1 MHRVTVKDVRFTKI
15 GFVMLLESERD
26 ARLLPVFIAPGEAQ
40 SILMRLKGIDPK
52 RPLTHDLALSLL
64 TDLGATIRRVVITT
78 IEEETDIFYATI
90 LYVVDGKIRDMDAR
104 PSDAVALALRC
115 DAPIW
120 VDGAVMDK
128 AGVDAS
134 RVQVVEEQFAEDP
147 SAQPAEDPSAQP
159 VSEGDVLSSLAER
172 LHQAIADERYEDAAR
187 LRDRIDEMKHTAEK

>member
-1 MHRVTVKDVRFTKI
+1 MHRVTVKDVRFTKV

-26 ARLLPVFIAPGEAQ
+26 ARILPVFIAPGEAQ

-78 IEEETDIFYATI
+78 IEEETDIFFATI
-90 LYVVDGKIRDMDAR
+90 LYVVDGKIRDIDAR

-120 VDGAVMDK
+120 VDGAVMDR

-134 RVQVVEEQFAEDP
+134 RVQVVEDESANDP
-147 SAQPAEDPSAQP
+147 FAQP
-159 VSEGDVLSSLAER
+159 VSAGDVLSSLEER

-187 LRDRIDEMKHTAEK
+187 LRDRIDEMKHTAET

>member
-26 ARLLPVFIAPGEAQ
+26 ARILPVFIAPGEAQ

-78 IEEETDIFYATI
+78 IEEETDIFFATI
-90 LYVVDGKIRDMDAR
+90 LYVVDGKIRDIDAR

-120 VDGAVMDK
+120 VDGAVMDR

-134 RVQVVEEQFAEDP
+134 RVQVVEDESANDP
-147 SAQPAEDPSAQP
+147 FAQP
-159 VSEGDVLSSLAER
+159 VSAGDVLSSLEER

-187 LRDRIDEMKHTAEK
+187 LRDRIDEMKHTAET

>member
-1 MHRVTVKDVRFTKI
+1 MHRVTVKDVRFTKV

-26 ARLLPVFIAPGEAQ
+26 ARILPVFIAPGEAQ
-40 SILMRLKGIDPK
+40 SILMRLKGIEPK

-78 IEEETDIFYATI
+78 IEEEEETDIFFATI
-90 LYVVDGKIRDMDAR
+90 LYVVDGKIRDIDAR

-120 VDGAVMDK
+120 VDGAVMDR

-134 RVQVVEEQFAEDP
+134 RVQVVEDESANDP
-147 SAQPAEDPSAQP
+147 FAQP
-159 VSEGDVLSSLAER
+159 VSAGDVLSSLEER

-187 LRDRIDEMKHTAEK
+187 LRDRIDEMKHTAET

>member
-1 MHRVTVKDVRFTKI
+1 MHRVTVKDVRFTKV

-52 RPLTHDLALSLL
+52 RPLTHDLVLSLL

-134 RVQVVEEQFAEDP
+134 RVQVVEDEATEDP
-147 SAQPAEDPSAQP
+147 FAQP

>member
-26 ARLLPVFIAPGEAQ
+26 ARILPVFIAPGEAQ

-78 IEEETDIFYATI
+78 IEEEEETDIFFATI
-90 LYVVDGKIRDMDAR
+90 LYVVDGKIRDIDAR

-120 VDGAVMDK
+120 VDGAVMDR

-134 RVQVVEEQFAEDP
+134 RVQVVEDESANDP
-147 SAQPAEDPSAQP
+147 FAQP
-159 VSEGDVLSSLAER
+159 VSAGDVLSSLEER

-187 LRDRIDEMKHTAEK
+187 LRDRIDEMKHTAET

>member
-26 ARLLPVFIAPGEAQ
+26 ARILPVFIAPGEAQ
-40 SILMRLKGIDPK
+40 SILMRLKGIEPK

-78 IEEETDIFYATI
+78 IEEETDIFFATI
-90 LYVVDGKIRDMDAR
+90 LYVVDGKIRDIDAR

-120 VDGAVMDK
+120 VDGAVMDR

-134 RVQVVEEQFAEDP
+134 RVQVVEDESANDP
-147 SAQPAEDPSAQP
+147 FAQP
-159 VSEGDVLSSLAER
+159 VSAGDVLSSLEER
-172 LHQAIADERYEDAAR
+172 LHQAIADERYQDAAR
-187 LRDRIDEMKHTAEK
+187 LRDRIDEMKHTAET

>member
-1 MHRVTVKDVRFTKI
+1 MHRVTVKDVRFTKV

-26 ARLLPVFIAPGEAQ
+26 ARILPVFIAPGEAQ
-40 SILMRLKGIDPK
+40 SILMRLKGIEPK

-78 IEEETDIFYATI
+78 IEEETDIFFATI
-90 LYVVDGKIRDMDAR
+90 LYVVDGKIRDIDAR

-128 AGVDAS
+128 AGVAVS
-134 RVQVVEEQFAEDP
+134 RVQVVEDESANDP
-147 SAQPAEDPSAQP
+147 FAQP
-159 VSEGDVLSSLAER
+159 VSAGDVLSSLEER

-187 LRDRIDEMKHTAEK
+187 LRDRIDEMKHTAET

>member
-1 MHRVTVKDVRFTKI
+1 MHRVTVKDVRFTKV

-26 ARLLPVFIAPGEAQ
+26 ARILPVFIAPGEAQ

-78 IEEETDIFYATI
+78 IEEETDIFFATI
-90 LYVVDGKIRDMDAR
+90 LYVVDGKIRDIDAR

-128 AGVDAS
+128 AGVAVS
-134 RVQVVEEQFAEDP
+134 RVQVVEDESANDP
-147 SAQPAEDPSAQP
+147 FAQP
-159 VSEGDVLSSLAER
+159 VSAGDVLSSLEER

-187 LRDRIDEMKHTAEK
+187 LRDRIDEMKHTAET

>member
-1 MHRVTVKDVRFTKI
+1 MHRVTVKDVRFTKV

-26 ARLLPVFIAPGEAQ
+26 ARILPVFIAPGEAQ
-40 SILMRLKGIDPK
+40 SILMRLKGIEPK

-78 IEEETDIFYATI
+78 IEEETDIFFATI
-90 LYVVDGKIRDMDAR
+90 LYVVDGKIRDIDAR

-120 VDGAVMDK
+120 VDGVVMDK

-134 RVQVVEEQFAEDP
+134 RVQVVEDESANDP
-147 SAQPAEDPSAQP
+147 FAQP
-159 VSEGDVLSSLAER
+159 VSAGDVLSSLEER

-187 LRDRIDEMKHTAEK
+187 LRDRIDEMKHTAET

>member
-26 ARLLPVFIAPGEAQ
+26 ARILPVFIAPGEAQ
-40 SILMRLKGIDPK
+40 SILMRLKGIEPK

-78 IEEETDIFYATI
+78 IEEEEETDIFFATI
-90 LYVVDGKIRDMDAR
+90 LYVVDGKIRDIDAR

-120 VDGAVMDK
+120 VDGAVMDR

-134 RVQVVEEQFAEDP
+134 RVQVVEDESANDP
-147 SAQPAEDPSAQP
+147 FAQP
-159 VSEGDVLSSLAER
+159 VSAGDVLSSLEER

-187 LRDRIDEMKHTAEK
+187 LRDRIDEMKHTAET

>member
-26 ARLLPVFIAPGEAQ
+26 ARILPVFIAPGEAQ
-40 SILMRLKGIDPK
+40 SILMRLKGIEPK

-78 IEEETDIFYATI
+78 IEEETDIFFATI
-90 LYVVDGKIRDMDAR
+90 LYVVDGKIRDIDAR

-128 AGVDAS
+128 AGVAVS
-134 RVQVVEEQFAEDP
+134 RVQVVEDEATEDP
-147 SAQPAEDPSAQP
+147 FAQP

-187 LRDRIDEMKHTAEK
+187 LRDRIDEMTHTAEK

>member
-26 ARLLPVFIAPGEAQ
+26 ARILPVFIAPGEAQ
-40 SILMRLKGIDPK
+40 SILMRLKGIEPK

-78 IEEETDIFYATI
+78 IEEETDIFFATI
-90 LYVVDGKIRDMDAR
+90 LYVVDGKIRDIDAR

-120 VDGAVMDK
+120 VDGAVMDR

-134 RVQVVEEQFAEDP
+134 RVQVVEDESANDP
-147 SAQPAEDPSAQP
+147 FAQP
-159 VSEGDVLSSLAER
+159 VSAGDVLSSLEER

-187 LRDRIDEMKHTAEK
+187 LRDRIDEMKHTAET